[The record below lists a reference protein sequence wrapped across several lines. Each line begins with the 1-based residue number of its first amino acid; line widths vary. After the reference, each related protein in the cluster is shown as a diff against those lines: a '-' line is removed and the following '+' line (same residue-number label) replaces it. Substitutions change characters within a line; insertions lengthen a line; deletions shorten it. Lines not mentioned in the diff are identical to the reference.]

1 MFERLTRSG
10 RRAWADLKADEAEV
24 DRIVTA
30 WERACEGSGL
40 SRSVSTV
47 TGPTILIPRIVEM
60 TLGPP
65 LWFVV
70 QLLHGQLPADIRAAG
85 ERIAPWLGGQR
96 LRVAPMNGGVFAR
109 VEVITSDPLDRLVP
123 QAPMV
128 DSALEPI
135 IMGVD
140 ELGDDVG
147 VRLGQAAHLIMQG
160 ASGSGKS
167 VGSYGFL
174 GQLAAAR
181 DVIVAGSD
189 ITDLVLAPWC
199 VHPRSRG
206 WQATGT
212 HQPVKHVEI
221 LERLVAMMD
230 GRIAEMPA
238 RRDSVELGPGTP
250 LVVVVLEEYPGLLR
264 LLATLDKQ
272 RKGNGYEARARSA
285 VGRLLG
291 EGRKAGLRVLII
303 TQRAD
308 ADIIGG
314 YERGQASHKIS
325 YRVDNMAALKMLHA
339 DLGAQLADAHATAP
353 AGVALL
359 SAPGVPLTRFRAPL
373 MTFGDYFGQVET
385 GARWAA

>member
-10 RRAWADLKADEAEV
+10 RQAWHDLKADEAQV
-24 DRIVTA
+24 DGIVTA
-30 WERACEGSGL
+30 WERACEGAGL

-47 TGPTILIPRIVEM
+47 SGPTVLTPRIVEL

-70 QLLHGQLPADIRAAG
+70 QLLHGQLPTDIRSAG

-96 LRVAPMNGGVFAR
+96 LRVAPMGGGVFAR
-109 VEVITSDPLDRLVP
+109 VEVITSDPLDRVIP

-135 IMGVD
+135 RLGAD
-140 ELGDDVG
+140 ELGDDVA
-147 VRLGQAAHLIMQG
+147 VRLGSAAHLIVQG

-167 VGSYGFL
+167 VGMYGLL
-174 GQLAAAR
+174 GQLAAAP

-189 ITDLVLAPWC
+189 ITDLLLAPWC
-199 VHPRSRG
+199 DHPRSRG

-212 HQPVKHVEI
+212 GQPVKHVEI
-221 LERLVAMMD
+221 MERLVAMMD
-230 GRIAEMPA
+230 GRIARMPA
-238 RRDSVELGPGTP
+238 RRDSVELGPATP
-250 LVVVVLEEYPGLLR
+250 LVVAVLEEYPGLLR
-264 LLATLDKQ
+264 VLRAKDKAL
-272 RKGNGYEARARSA
+272 EARARTA
-285 VGRLLG
+285 VGRLLA

-325 YRVDNMAALKMLHA
+325 FRVDTMAALKMLHA
-339 DLGAQLADAHATAP
+339 DLGPELADAHATAP
-353 AGVALL
+353 AGVALM
-359 SAPGVPLTRFRAPL
+359 SAPGVPLTRLRAPL
-373 MTFGDYFGQVET
+373 MTFADYFGQVET